1 MRSSYVKYGGRILKF
16 RTPKKI
22 LSPEEIKRLSPSER
36 DYYIRNVILEIL
48 RLNRR
53 GITISQI
60 SQKLP
65 FSRPTI
71 TKHLDILVAV
81 GEAYKIQRGNLSI
94 YYKNGKIVHEV
105 DVRSMIISDKT
116 YTFYK
121 LENQEGEFLYIQ
133 EKNLDEFRSPRV
145 KGGVMINAKDLSP
158 FLKALQK
165 FVEKGEV
172 NWLKT

>member
-1 MRSSYVKYGGRILKF
+1 MRRSHGKYGDRILKL

-22 LSPEEIKRLSPSER
+22 LSQEEIKRLSPSNR
-36 DYYIRNVILEIL
+36 DYYIQNVILEIL

-53 GITISQI
+53 GVTISQI
-60 SQKLP
+60 SHKLP

-71 TKHLDILVAV
+71 TKHLDILVAI

-94 YYKNGKIVHEV
+94 YYKNGRVVHEA
-105 DVRSMIISDKT
+105 DVRSMVISDKT

-133 EKNLDEFRSPRV
+133 EKNLDEFRSPKV
-145 KGGVMINAKDLSP
+145 KGGVMVNAKDLP
-158 FLKALQK
+158 LFMKALQK

-172 NWLKT
+172 DWLKT